1 MEFPRMIHIGDR
13 LREARTVRDLNLRQL
28 AEQTG
33 LSASM
38 LCTIENGKSMPSVQ
52 SLAAIAKALGLPLG
66 FFFDEVDTA
75 DSGIHVSPGF
85 PPVTSESPVVR
96 EGARRRI
103 LLDGGI
109 TWHRLTPTSD
119 PHSEFSEIT
128 YDPGA
133 SSGPALYTH
142 SGREW
147 GHVIQGELH
156 VDLAY
161 ETYCLTVGDS
171 ITFDSQTPHRM
182 RNIGTEVMRAIWV
195 NLQ

>member
-1 MEFPRMIHIGDR
+1 MIQIGDR
-13 LREARTVRDLNLRQL
+13 LRSARTVRDLNLRQL

-66 FFFDEVDTA
+66 FFFEDENPAVP
-75 DSGIHVSPGF
+75 GLPVSTEGQPAILGC
-85 PPVTSESPVVR
+85 PVVR
-96 EGARRRI
+96 KVARKEI

-109 TWHRLTPTSD
+109 TWQRLTPASD
-119 PHSEFSEIT
+119 PRSEFSEII
-128 YDPGA
+128 YEPGA

-161 ETYCLTVGDS
+161 ETYCLSVGDS

-182 RNIGTEVMRAIWV
+182 RNAGSEVMRAIWV
-195 NLQ
+195 NLL